1 MKIKKIEALEILDS
15 RGNPTVE
22 AKITL
27 ENGITAKA
35 GVPSGASTGTR
46 EALELRDGDKKKF
59 LGKGVQKVCDNIERK
74 IFSAIKNIPVKNQ
87 KEIDQI
93 MIELDG
99 TENKSKLGANAIL
112 AVSLAVAK
120 VSALNEK
127 LPLWKYLRK
136 IYDLD
141 ESVRYKMPVPMM
153 NLINGGAH
161 SDSALDVQ
169 EFMAVPF
176 GFNNFTER
184 VRAGAETYHFL
195 KKNLTEKG
203 YRTAVGDEGGFAP
216 KLKTNEMALEFIQK
230 SIKSAGYNKKQ
241 VGTGIDA
248 AASEFFDR
256 EKKEY
261 LLALEGLKL
270 RSERLQELYE
280 KWIDKYNMQVIED
293 PMSEFD
299 WEGWKNFT
307 KDNYQKLPIIGD
319 DLLVTNSELLQKA
332 IDEEACN
339 AVLIKVNQIG
349 SLSETM
355 ETIKLAQNNDFSV
368 IISHRSGETV
378 DDFIADL
385 AVAVEADYVKFGAPA
400 RSERNTK
407 YNRIMEIEQREI

>member
-1 MKIKKIEALEILDS
+1 MKIKKIETLEILDS

-27 ENGITAKA
+27 NNGLIAKA
-35 GVPSGASTGTR
+35 GVPSGASTGTK
-46 EALELRDGDKKKF
+46 EALELRDNDPKRF
-59 LGKGVQKVCDNIERK
+59 LGKGVQKVCENIERK
-74 IFSAIKNIPVKNQ
+74 IFPAIKNIPVKNQ
-87 KEIDQI
+87 KEIDRI

-120 VSALNEK
+120 ISALNENIS
-127 LPLWKYLRK
+127 LWKYLRK
-136 IYDLD
+136 VYNLD
-141 ESVRYKMPVPMM
+141 ETVGYKFPVPMM
-153 NLINGGAH
+153 NLINGGEH
-161 SDSALDVQ
+161 SDSGLDIQ

-184 VRAGAETYHFL
+184 LRAGTETYHFL
-195 KKNLTEKG
+195 KKTLAENK

-216 KLKTNEMALEFIQK
+216 RLKTNEMALEFIQK
-230 SIKSAGYNKKQ
+230 SIQLAGYNKKQ

-248 AASEFFDR
+248 AASEFFD
-256 EKKEY
+256 KNKTEY
-261 LLALEGLKL
+261 FFNLEGLKFKSDDL
-270 RSERLQELYE
+270 KEVYE

-299 WEGWKNFT
+299 WQGWKNFT
-307 KDNYQKLPIIGD
+307 QENKYKLPIIGD
-319 DLLVTNSELLQKA
+319 DLLVTNEKLLQKA

-339 AVLIKVNQIG
+339 AILIKVNQIG
-349 SLSETM
+349 SLSETI
-355 ETIKLAQNNDFSV
+355 ETIKLAQDNDFSV
-368 IISHRSGETV
+368 IVSHRSGETI

-385 AVAVEADYVKFGAPA
+385 AVAVEADYIKFGAPA
-400 RSERNTK
+400 RSERNAK

>member
-1 MKIKKIEALEILDS
+1 MKIKKIETLEILDS

-35 GVPSGASTGTR
+35 GVPSGASTGSK
-46 EALELRDGDKKKF
+46 EALELRDSDKNRF

-74 IFSAIKNIPVKNQ
+74 ICPAIKNIPVKKQ

-120 VSALNEK
+120 ASALNEK

-141 ESVRYKMPVPMM
+141 ESAHYKFPIPMM

-161 SDSALDVQ
+161 SDSGLDIQ
-169 EFMAVPF
+169 EFMAVPS

-195 KKNLTEKG
+195 KKSLTKKG

-216 KLKTNEMALEFIQK
+216 RLKTNEMALAFIQK
-230 SIKSAGYNKKQ
+230 AIKSAGYNEKQ

-248 AASEFFDR
+248 AASEFFDQN
-256 EKKEY
+256 KSEY
-261 LLALEGLKL
+261 LMTLEGLKL
-270 RSERLQELYE
+270 KSERLGELYE
-280 KWIDKYNMQVIED
+280 KWIEKYNMQVIED

-299 WEGWKNFT
+299 WAGWQYFT
-307 KDNYQKLPIIGD
+307 KTNHQKLPIIGD
-319 DLLVTNSELLQKA
+319 DLLVTNSELLKKA
-332 IDEEACN
+332 INKKACN
-339 AVLIKVNQIG
+339 AILIKVNQIG
-349 SLSETM
+349 SLSETI
-355 ETIKLAQNNDFSV
+355 ETIELAQNNSFSV

-385 AVAVEADYVKFGAPA
+385 AIAVEADYVKFGAPA
-400 RSERNTK
+400 RSERNAK
-407 YNRIMEIEQREI
+407 YNRIMEIEQREF

>member
-22 AKITL
+22 VKITL
-27 ENGITAKA
+27 ESGITAKA
-35 GVPSGASTGTR
+35 GVPSGASTGSK
-46 EALELRDGDKKKF
+46 EALELRDGDNKRF

-74 IFSAIKNIPVKNQ
+74 IFSAIKNIPVKKQ

-120 VSALNEK
+120 ASALNEK

-141 ESVRYKMPVPMM
+141 ESAHYKFPIPMM

-161 SDSALDVQ
+161 SDSGLDIQ

-195 KKNLTEKG
+195 KKNLTERG

-216 KLKTNEMALEFIQK
+216 KLKTNEMALDFIQK
-230 SIKSAGYNKKQ
+230 AIKSAGYNKKQ

-248 AASEFFDR
+248 AASEFFDQ
-256 EKKEY
+256 EKSEY
-261 LLALEGLKL
+261 FLALEGLKL
-270 RSERLQELYE
+270 RSERLKELYE

-299 WEGWKNFT
+299 WTGWKDFT
-307 KDNYQKLPIIGD
+307 KNNHQKLPIIGD

-332 IDEEACN
+332 IDEDACN

-349 SLSETM
+349 SLSETI
-355 ETIKLAQNNDFSV
+355 ETIKLAQNNDFLV
-368 IISHRSGETV
+368 VISHRSGETV

-385 AVAVEADYVKFGAPA
+385 AVAAEADYVKFGAPA
-400 RSERNTK
+400 RSERNVK